1 MKAGSKTEWR
11 GTNSKHESRKL
22 VLVLEYSAD
31 VNSYFLPETPCVSEC
46 IWYNFTDP
54 GELIFEEMTEQR
66 ILCSQNKWKKPID
79 SVSLCCQM
87 VKSIV
92 AKTWIYS
99 LCCPHQLDN
108 SNIFESSFLCS
119 HTT

>member
-31 VNSYFLPETPCVSEC
+31 VNSYFLPETPCISEH
-46 IWYNFTDP
+46 IWYNFIGP

-66 ILCSQNKWKKPID
+66 IDTMFPK
-79 SVSLCCQM
+79 
-87 VKSIV
+87 
-92 AKTWIYS
+92 
-99 LCCPHQLDN
+99 
-108 SNIFESSFLCS
+108 
-119 HTT
+119 